1 MEAPINTPRALA
13 VPALPQLIATTL
25 ACTRAR
31 TSHTRTLTFYR
42 WIPGY
47 VVRARRETRM
57 WLADRRHRLPCTVPT
72 GPLRSHRRLG
82 RRDVHAAHA
91 APHTHGMHVLSR
103 YVAPARLSP
112 GLPNDA
118 LTVTVVV
125 ALAWCP
131 LSTSCLALRSSFLV
145 MCCVGRG
152 TRASPSD
159 RPQAQVRRAPDLREL
174 QSSRAR
180 VRVRACVSASCPP
193 PLRVLALSVLPR
205 DLTAA
210 SSSLHAVPVDTTRS
224 RACRIALMQR
234 RAEVR
239 RERSSIGRRAKS
251 AVEVEVARE
260 EEREDETATSPRG
273 TPPRPRTTC
282 IPYAADYP
290 RNHQHQ
296 PPPPSPPRVPAASA
310 TTTAIFG

>member
-1 MEAPINTPRALA
+1 
-13 VPALPQLIATTL
+13 
-25 ACTRAR
+25 
-31 TSHTRTLTFYR
+31 
-42 WIPGY
+42 
-47 VVRARRETRM
+47 M
-57 WLADRRHRLPCTVPT
+57 WLADRRHRLLCTVPA
-72 GPLRSHRRLG
+72 GPLRPHRRLG

-91 APHTHGMHVLSR
+91 APHAHGMHVLSR
-103 YVAPARLSP
+103 YVAPARFSL

-118 LTVTVVV
+118 LTV

-131 LSTSCLALRSSFLV
+131 FPASCLALRSSFLV
-145 MCCVGRG
+145 TRCVGRG
-152 TRASPSD
+152 TRSFSSD

-180 VRVRACVSASCPP
+180 VRVCACVSASCPP

-290 RNHQHQ
+290 RNHHTQPQ
-296 PPPPSPPRVPAASA
+296 PPPPSLFPSLPRVPAATA